1 MRRVKDGDCCNYQG
15 DLSGKIRGMPL
26 LVDGHNLIGH
36 MPDLSLADSDDEAQL
51 VFWLRKY
58 AMRKR
63 GRQVVVIFDHGVYGH
78 PQQLNGY
85 GVECHFSTSPRDAD
99 ADLIRRIRAIQRK
112 NDWQVIT
119 SDHAV
124 ADVARAC
131 GIRVLSAQEFA
142 RRLHLLDQPVI
153 ASDHKPGE
161 QTLSPQEV
169 EEWLRLFG
177 VNPNDNEA

>member
-1 MRRVKDGDCCNYQG
+1 MRRAKDGDCCNCQV

-51 VFWLRKY
+51 VFRLRKY
-58 AMRKR
+58 ATRKR
-63 GRQVVVIFDHGVYGH
+63 GRRIVVIFDHGVYGH

-85 GVECHFSTSPRDAD
+85 GVECHFSTSPHDAD
-99 ADLIRRIRAIQRK
+99 TDLIRRIRAIRRK
-112 NDWQVIT
+112 DEWQVIT
-119 SDHAV
+119 SDRAV
-124 ADVARAC
+124 AGAARAC

-142 RRLHLLDQPVI
+142 RRLHVLDQPAI
-153 ASDHKPGE
+153 APDHKQVE
-161 QTLSPQEV
+161 QTLSPHEI

-177 VNPNDNEA
+177 VNPNDDEA